1 MKKQSIDIHPCLS
14 EAAHGKYERIHL
26 PVAPLCNIKCRY
38 CTRKYDCVNESRPG
52 VTTRVLSPIE
62 ALERLEVL
70 MRRNSRIQV
79 VGVAGPGD
87 ALANPSTFE
96 FFRLVR
102 EFYPELSL
110 CVATNGLALSDCIN
124 VLEELEINA
133 ITITIN
139 AMRAETAL
147 KIYSWIYY
155 RKNLIRGMEGVEVLI
170 KNQWKGLNL
179 AAKRGFT
186 IKINSIV
193 IPGINEREI
202 VTIAD
207 KASSEGANF
216 MNITPVIPNGEFS
229 RIQKPSC
236 ELLNDLR
243 ERCSLFLPQ
252 IKHCRQCRADAV
264 GGLHE
269 EKDMELE
276 LLLSQ
281 LSYDYCE
288 LV

>member
-1 MKKQSIDIHPCLS
+1 MRKQSYDMHPCLS
-14 EAAHGKYERIHL
+14 EATHGKYERIHL

-52 VTTRVLSPIE
+52 VASRVVSPRD
-62 ALERLEVL
+62 ALKRLDAIVN
-70 MRRNSRIQV
+70 RNSRVRVI
-79 VGVAGPGD
+79 GVAGPGD

-110 CVATNGLALSDCIN
+110 CVATNGLVLSDYIN
-124 VLEELEINA
+124 VLEELEVNT

-139 AMRAETAL
+139 AISAETAL
-147 KIYSWIYY
+147 QIYSWIYY
-155 RKNLIRGMEGVEVLI
+155 KENLIREREAVEILLE
-170 KNQWKGLNL
+170 NQWKGLNS
-179 AAKRGFT
+179 AAKKGFT

-202 VTIAD
+202 VTIAE
-207 KASSEGANF
+207 KASSKGANF

-236 ELLNDLR
+236 EFINELR

-252 IKHCRQCRADAV
+252 IKHCRQCRADAL

-276 LLLSQ
+276 LLLSE

-288 LV
+288 VV